1 MHSGSRCVDAEAF
14 EVNKDDLSNGIF
26 MRFLKKRLMEP
37 EKVTVILDKVAEG
50 LGLKMFPSYPQFIVG
65 FVGTTFQTRKCF

>member
-1 MHSGSRCVDAEAF
+1 
-14 EVNKDDLSNGIF
+14 

-50 LGLKMFPSYPQFIVG
+50 LELKMFPSYPQFIVG
-65 FVGTTFQTRKCF
+65 ISVLLELLFRQENVLQNM